1 MKEIHITKDTQEA
14 GIAFV
19 LPGQQ
24 IFAYME
30 KPGSKNIAIRMAGE
44 DAIEFFTQ
52 RYMEYHTALKNV
64 NDALTAASADDPN
77 TTRVNSCSARF
88 ICDSSTRR
96 TRLRGQCCRCRSPAG
111 LRSNHRGAD
120 N

>member
-30 KPGSKNIAIRMAGE
+30 KPGSKNIAIRMAVE

-64 NDALTAASADDPN
+64 NDALNAGDGEVEEMPN
-77 TTRVNSCSARF
+77 MSTEELERLF
-88 ICDSSTRR
+88 KLDS
-96 TRLRGQCCRCRSPAG
+96 
-111 LRSNHRGAD
+111 
-120 N
+120 

>member
-30 KPGSKNIAIRMAGE
+30 KPGSKNIAIRMAVE

-64 NDALTAASADDPN
+64 NDALTAASADDPAQVEEMPN
-77 TTRVNSCSARF
+77 MSTEELERLF
-88 ICDSSTRR
+88 KLDS
-96 TRLRGQCCRCRSPAG
+96 
-111 LRSNHRGAD
+111 
-120 N
+120 